1 LQQQQQQHQ
10 QPSMLNI
17 PNQSMM
23 HQQFSTSPGGTFQ
36 MQSMNPFNG
45 SADGTSP
52 GGMMGYSPG
61 GMYGGQG
68 FGQGPSQTQMQ
79 MGMGTGM
86 GTGVQ
91 AQYQYQAQGQAQ
103 APQWGMQ
110 GMQMQGGNGGW
121 QGQQAYHG

>member
-1 LQQQQQQHQ
+1 
-10 QPSMLNI
+10 
-17 PNQSMM
+17 M

-45 SADGTSP
+45 SAGGTSP
-52 GGMMGYSPG
+52 GDMMGYSPG